1 MAQEPLIYEPQTIS
15 VGSRLGREL
24 IASYQQANMAVWQDP
39 RSWRGKWYFGYGDQR
54 LWVPRRMLGGR
65 SHPEE
70 RVINFCHPMG
80 RRAFRLLVGAYAI
93 SFLAVGVIINEI
105 LRR

>member
-24 IASYQQANMAVWQDP
+24 IASYQQANLAVWEDP
-39 RSWRGKWYFGYGDQR
+39 RSWRGKWYFGHGDQR

-65 SHPEE
+65 CHPEE

-80 RRAFRLLVGAYAI
+80 RRAFRLLMAAYAI
-93 SFLAVGVIINEI
+93 GFAGVGVIITEL